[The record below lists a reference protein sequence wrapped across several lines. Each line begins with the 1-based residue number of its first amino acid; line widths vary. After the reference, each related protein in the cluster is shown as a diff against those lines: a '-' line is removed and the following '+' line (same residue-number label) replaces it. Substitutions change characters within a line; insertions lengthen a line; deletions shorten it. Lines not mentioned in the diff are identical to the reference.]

1 MTEGGLTLGTAGHID
16 HGKTT
21 LIKALTGK
29 DTDRLQEEKERG
41 ISIELGYAELRLPS
55 GRTLSVVDAPGHERF
70 VKNMVAGATG
80 IDIFLLVVAAD
91 DGVMPQTREHLHI
104 IELLDIP
111 LGVVALTKVDA
122 VEKEMVDLATADVE
136 DLLVDSP
143 YETAPIISVS
153 GVTGQG
159 LPELSATLDELAAKA
174 EGRGEYPATR
184 MPVDR
189 VFSLKGIGTVV
200 TGTLWSGELRTE
212 DTVVILPSSRKGAS
226 GREMGEEVRIRSI
239 QVHDRDVDSAQ
250 EGQRVALNLT
260 GADKKDVERGRWV
273 VKNPAIAPTYLIDVR
288 VELLRDAAASLE
300 RVSRVRVDHGTQ
312 EVLAKMVLADRELLA
327 PGESCYA
334 QIRVEER
341 VLAHPGDHFI
351 VRSLSPVTTIGG
363 GKVLDPKP
371 RKHGTA
377 ERWRDRLN
385 VLEEGPGRDITEVLL
400 KEEFPGGIT
409 RSELERSPYLWRF
422 DAAAAV
428 REVLEQGAALEA
440 DQERL
445 FSAPELLAV
454 REEVLQVLQSR
465 AGEDPLDPYVS
476 VGDIRRRVSGGKEW
490 PALEAALAALEKE
503 GEIVR
508 TEHGLRW
515 GEAQGGLEGED
526 AERAE
531 EVWERF
537 RQAGVEV
544 PTVAVV
550 AAELG
555 ITEAA
560 ATRLVQ
566 VLQRQG
572 RMVKVGGSLYYSA
585 EGLQELI
592 ARISEEIAARG
603 EITLAE
609 VRDLFGTSRKYAQA
623 LVEHM
628 DSEGLTLRVGDARR
642 LRKKRKQGK

>member
-1 MTEGGLTLGTAGHID
+1 MERPSDRAGGGA
-16 HGKTT
+16 
-21 LIKALTGK
+21 
-29 DTDRLQEEKERG
+29 R
-41 ISIELGYAELRLPS
+41 
-55 GRTLSVVDAPGHERF
+55 PGHH
-70 VKNMVAGATG
+70 G
-80 IDIFLLVVAAD
+80 
-91 DGVMPQTREHLHI
+91 
-104 IELLDIP
+104 
-111 LGVVALTKVDA
+111 
-122 VEKEMVDLATADVE
+122 
-136 DLLVDSP
+136 
-143 YETAPIISVS
+143 SV
-153 GVTGQG
+153 
-159 LPELSATLDELAAKA
+159 
-174 EGRGEYPATR
+174 
-184 MPVDR
+184 
-189 VFSLKGIGTVV
+189 
-200 TGTLWSGELRTE
+200 
-212 DTVVILPSSRKGAS
+212 
-226 GREMGEEVRIRSI
+226 
-239 QVHDRDVDSAQ
+239 
-250 EGQRVALNLT
+250 
-260 GADKKDVERGRWV
+260 VERG
-273 VKNPAIAPTYLIDVR
+273 
-288 VELLRDAAASLE
+288 
-300 RVSRVRVDHGTQ
+300 VSRGN
-312 EVLAKMVLADRELLA
+312 
-327 PGESCYA
+327 
-334 QIRVEER
+334 
-341 VLAHPGDHFI
+341 HPFGAGKE
-351 VRSLSPVTTIGG
+351 SLSLALRCCSSCAGGPGARCGPGG
-363 GKVLDPKP
+363 GP
-371 RKHGTA
+371 RAPLLGSLATGGKGG
-377 ERWRDRLN
+377 
-385 VLEEGPGRDITEVLL
+385 GP
-400 KEEFPGGIT
+400 PG
-409 RSELERSPYLWRF
+409 
-422 DAAAAV
+422 AAV
-428 REVLEQGAALEA
+428 A
-440 DQERL
+440 
-445 FSAPELLAV
+445 
-454 REEVLQVLQSR
+454 
-465 AGEDPLDPYVS
+465 
-476 VGDIRRRVSGGKEW
+476 GGKEW

>member
-1 MTEGGLTLGTAGHID
+1 
-16 HGKTT
+16 
-21 LIKALTGK
+21 
-29 DTDRLQEEKERG
+29 
-41 ISIELGYAELRLPS
+41 
-55 GRTLSVVDAPGHERF
+55 
-70 VKNMVAGATG
+70 MVAGATG

-111 LGVVALTKVDA
+111 LGAVALTKVDT
-122 VEKEMVDLATADVE
+122 VEEDMVELATADVE
-136 DLLVDSP
+136 DLLTGSP
-143 YETAPIISVS
+143 YETAPIIPVS

-159 LPELSATLDELAAKA
+159 LPELSATLDELADKA

-200 TGTLWSGELRTE
+200 TGTLWSGKLRTE
-212 DTVVILPSSRKGAS
+212 DTVVILPSSRSGAS
-226 GREMGEEVRIRSI
+226 GKEMGEEVRIRTI
-239 QVHDRDVDSAQ
+239 QVHDRSVDSAR

-260 GADKKDVERGRWV
+260 GVDKKDVERGRWV
-273 VKNPAIAPTYLIDVR
+273 VKDPVIAPTYLLDAR
-288 VELLRDAAASLE
+288 VELLRDVPGPLE

-312 EVLAKMVLADRELLA
+312 EVLAKMVLADRDLLT
-327 PGESCYA
+327 PGESCHV
-334 QIRVEER
+334 QLRSEDR

-351 VRSLSPVTTIGG
+351 VRSLTPVTTIGG
-363 GKVLDPKP
+363 GRVLDPQP

-377 ERWRDRLN
+377 DRWRDRLTI
-385 VLEEGPGRDITEVLL
+385 LEEGPGRDIVEVLL
-400 KEEFPGGIT
+400 KEEFPGGIA
-409 RSELERSPYLWRF
+409 RPGLEKSPYLWRF

-428 REVLEQGAALEA
+428 REVLEEGGALEVG
-440 DQERL
+440 QGRL
-445 FSAPELLAV
+445 FSAPQLRAV
-454 REEVLQVLQSR
+454 RDKVLRVLQSR
-465 AGEDPLDPYVS
+465 AEEDSLDPYVS
-476 VGDIRRRVSGGKEW
+476 VGDIRRAVSGGREW
-490 PALEAALAALEKE
+490 PALDAALAGLEKE
-503 GEIVR
+503 GEVVR
-508 TEHGLRW
+508 TDHGLRW

-526 AERAE
+526 AQRAE
-531 EVWERF
+531 ELLERF
-537 RQAGVEV
+537 RRAGVEV
-544 PTVAVV
+544 PSVAGV

-555 ITEAA
+555 ITEAV

-566 VLQRQG
+566 VLERQG

-592 ARISEEIAARG
+592 TRVSEEIAARG

-628 DSEGLTLRVGDARR
+628 DSQGLTLRVGDARR
-642 LRKKRKQGK
+642 LRKKRK

>member
-1 MTEGGLTLGTAGHID
+1 MTERALTLGTAGHID

-21 LIKALTGK
+21 LIEALTGK
-29 DTDRLQEEKERG
+29 DTDRLREEKERG
-41 ISIELGYAELRLPS
+41 ISIELGYAELPLPS

-111 LGVVALTKVDA
+111 LGAVALTKVDT
-122 VEKEMVDLATADVE
+122 VEEDMVELATADVE
-136 DLLVDSP
+136 DLLSGSP
-143 YETAPIISVS
+143 YETAPIIPVS

-159 LPELSATLDELAAKA
+159 LPELSATLDELADRA

-200 TGTLWSGELRTE
+200 TGTLWSGKLRTE
-212 DTVVILPSSRKGAS
+212 DTVVILPSSRSGAS
-226 GREMGEEVRIRSI
+226 GKEMGEEVRIRSI
-239 QVHDRDVDSAQ
+239 QVHDRSVDSAR

-260 GADKKDVERGRWV
+260 GVDKKDVERGRWV
-273 VKNPAIAPTYLIDVR
+273 VKDPVIVPTYLLDAR
-288 VELLRDAAASLE
+288 VELLRDAAGPLE

-312 EVLAKMVLADRELLA
+312 EVLAKMVLADRDLLT
-327 PGESCYA
+327 PGESCHV
-334 QIRVEER
+334 QFRSEDR

-351 VRSLSPVTTIGG
+351 VRSLTPVTTIGG
-363 GKVLDPKP
+363 GRVLDPRP

-377 ERWRDRLN
+377 DRWRDRLT
-385 VLEEGPGRDITEVLL
+385 VLEEGPGRDIVEVLL
-400 KEEFPGGIT
+400 KEEFPGGIA
-409 RSELERSPYLWRF
+409 RPELEKSPYLWRF

-428 REVLEQGAALEA
+428 REVLEEGVALEA
-440 DQERL
+440 GQGRL
-445 FSAPELLAV
+445 FSAPQLRAV
-454 REEVLQVLQSR
+454 RDKALRVLQSR
-465 AGEDPLDPYVS
+465 AEEDPLDPYVS
-476 VGDIRRRVSGGKEW
+476 VGDIRRAVSGGREW
-490 PALEAALAALEKE
+490 PALDAALAGLEKE
-503 GEIVR
+503 GEVVR
-508 TEHGLRW
+508 TDHGLRW

-526 AERAE
+526 AQRAE
-531 EVWERF
+531 ELLERF
-537 RQAGVEV
+537 RRAGVEV
-544 PTVAVV
+544 PSVAGV

-555 ITEAA
+555 ITEAV

-566 VLQRQG
+566 VLERQG

-592 ARISEEIAARG
+592 THVSEEITARG

-628 DSEGLTLRVGDARR
+628 DSQGLTLRVGDARR
-642 LRKKRKQGK
+642 LRKKRK

>member
-1 MTEGGLTLGTAGHID
+1 MTERALTLGTAGHID

-21 LIKALTGK
+21 LIEALTGK
-29 DTDRLQEEKERG
+29 DTDRLREEKERG
-41 ISIELGYAELRLPS
+41 ISIELGYAELPLPS

-111 LGVVALTKVDA
+111 LGAVALTKVDT
-122 VEKEMVDLATADVE
+122 VEEDMVELATADVE
-136 DLLVDSP
+136 DLLTGSP
-143 YETAPIISVS
+143 YETAPIIPVS

-159 LPELSATLDELAAKA
+159 LPELSATLDELADKA

-200 TGTLWSGELRTE
+200 TGTLWSGKLRTE
-212 DTVVILPSSRKGAS
+212 DTVVILPSSRSGAS
-226 GREMGEEVRIRSI
+226 GKEMGEEVRIRTI
-239 QVHDRDVDSAQ
+239 QVHDRSVDSAR

-260 GADKKDVERGRWV
+260 GVDKKDVERGRWV
-273 VKNPAIAPTYLIDVR
+273 VKDPVIAPTYLLDAR
-288 VELLRDAAASLE
+288 VELLRDVPGPLE

-312 EVLAKMVLADRELLA
+312 EVLAKMVLADRDLLT
-327 PGESCYA
+327 PGESCHV
-334 QIRVEER
+334 QLRSEDR

-351 VRSLSPVTTIGG
+351 VRSLTPVTTIGG
-363 GKVLDPKP
+363 GRVLDPQP

-377 ERWRDRLN
+377 DRWRDRLTI
-385 VLEEGPGRDITEVLL
+385 LEEGPGRDIVEVLL
-400 KEEFPGGIT
+400 KEEFPGGIA
-409 RSELERSPYLWRF
+409 RPGLEKSPYLWRF

-428 REVLEQGAALEA
+428 REVLEEGGALEVG
-440 DQERL
+440 QGRL
-445 FSAPELLAV
+445 FSAPQLRAV
-454 REEVLQVLQSR
+454 RDKVLRVLQSR
-465 AGEDPLDPYVS
+465 AEEDSLDPYVS
-476 VGDIRRRVSGGKEW
+476 VGDIRRAVSGGREW
-490 PALEAALAALEKE
+490 PALDAALAGLEKE
-503 GEIVR
+503 GEVVR
-508 TEHGLRW
+508 TDHGLRW

-526 AERAE
+526 AQRAE
-531 EVWERF
+531 ELLERF
-537 RQAGVEV
+537 RRAGVEV
-544 PTVAVV
+544 PSVAGV

-555 ITEAA
+555 ITEAV

-566 VLQRQG
+566 VLERQG

-592 ARISEEIAARG
+592 TRVSEEIAARG

-628 DSEGLTLRVGDARR
+628 DSQGLTLRVGDARR
-642 LRKKRKQGK
+642 LRKKRK